1 MAQILVDGE
10 KVGATTGEEME
21 VVNPATEETFDTV
34 PKGGREDVDAA
45 VSAAKRAFKE
55 WSGKDPDER
64 AQLMRT
70 GIAAVKEN
78 DKEVAELLVRE
89 QGKPMMEAM
98 GELHHFLHGM
108 DFYADLTSKIRGAY
122 TTLPST
128 LGTSY
133 GMVIKRPV
141 GVVAGL
147 VPYNFPLTLMG
158 TKVGPALA
166 AGNTIIVKPA
176 ATTPL
181 ATLRIGELMNE
192 AGLPP
197 GVLNVITG
205 PGRELGEALIGH
217 PDVSRV
223 ALTGSTNTG
232 RRVMEIAGPQ
242 FKRITLELGG
252 SDPVI
257 VCPDANVDNAVKG
270 VNIGRFFNAGQACLA
285 AKRVYVFEEVYDE
298 FMESL
303 VKRVSRYELG
313 DGMTKAER
321 PKVRMGPLNTGRQ
334 RDELAGQLEDAVDK
348 GAGVAYEGETNGD
361 KGFFF
366 APTVIE
372 NAPHDSRVVREE
384 TFGPLLPVFKVRNIN
399 EAIRMANDSN
409 FGLGSS
415 IWTYN
420 VQYIHKAS
428 QEIESGMTWVNQIHY
443 GYDELPFGGVK
454 ESGIGREH
462 GPEALEHY
470 LESKSVVVGDLD
482 IAGDEGA
489 GIQ

>member
-10 KVGATTGEEME
+10 KVGEKTGEEME

-45 VSAAKRAFKE
+45 VSAAKRASKE

-108 DFYADLTSKIRGAY
+108 DFYADLASKIRGAY

-133 GMVIKRPV
+133 GIVIKRPV

-223 ALTGSTNTG
+223 ALTGSTNTLLSQLLAHLAE
-232 RRVMEIAGPQ
+232 VAG
-242 FKRITLELGG
+242 
-252 SDPVI
+252 S
-257 VCPDANVDNAVKG
+257 
-270 VNIGRFFNAGQACLA
+270 
-285 AKRVYVFEEVYDE
+285 
-298 FMESL
+298 
-303 VKRVSRYELG
+303 
-313 DGMTKAER
+313 
-321 PKVRMGPLNTGRQ
+321 
-334 RDELAGQLEDAVDK
+334 
-348 GAGVAYEGETNGD
+348 
-361 KGFFF
+361 
-366 APTVIE
+366 
-372 NAPHDSRVVREE
+372 
-384 TFGPLLPVFKVRNIN
+384 
-399 EAIRMANDSN
+399 
-409 FGLGSS
+409 
-415 IWTYN
+415 
-420 VQYIHKAS
+420 
-428 QEIESGMTWVNQIHY
+428 
-443 GYDELPFGGVK
+443 
-454 ESGIGREH
+454 
-462 GPEALEHY
+462 
-470 LESKSVVVGDLD
+470 
-482 IAGDEGA
+482 
-489 GIQ
+489 

>member
-10 KVGATTGEEME
+10 KVGAKTGEEME
-21 VVNPATEETFDTV
+21 VVNPATEETFDSV

-64 AQLMRT
+64 AQLMRA

-78 DKEVAELLVRE
+78 DKAVAELLVRE

-108 DFYADLTSKIRGAY
+108 DFYADLASKIRGAY

-158 TKVGPALA
+158 TKVGPSLA
-166 AGNTIIVKPA
+166 TGNTIIVKPA

-321 PKVRMGPLNTGRQ
+321 PKVRMGPLNTARQ
-334 RDELAGQLEDAVDK
+334 RDELAGQLEEAVDK

-420 VQYIHKAS
+420 VQYIHKAA

-462 GPEALEHY
+462 GPEALDHY

>member
-45 VSAAKRAFKE
+45 VSAAKRASKE

-108 DFYADLTSKIRGAY
+108 DFYADLASKIRGAY

-141 GVVAGL
+141 GVVAGI

-285 AKRVYVFEEVYDE
+285 AKRAYVFEEVYDE

-321 PKVRMGPLNTGRQ
+321 PKVRMGPLNTARQ
-334 RDELAGQLEDAVDK
+334 RDELAGQLEEAVDK

-420 VQYIHKAS
+420 IQYIHKAA

>member
-10 KVGATTGEEME
+10 KVGAKTGEEME

-45 VSAAKRAFKE
+45 VSAAKRASKE

-321 PKVRMGPLNTGRQ
+321 PKVRMGPLNTARQ
-334 RDELAGQLEDAVDK
+334 RDELAGQLEEAVDK

-420 VQYIHKAS
+420 VQYIHKAA

>member
-10 KVGATTGEEME
+10 KVGAKTGEEME

-321 PKVRMGPLNTGRQ
+321 PKVRMGPLNTARQ

-420 VQYIHKAS
+420 VQYIHKAA

>member
-1 MAQILVDGE
+1 VAQILVDGE
-10 KVGATTGEEME
+10 KVGAKTGEEME

-108 DFYADLTSKIRGAY
+108 DFYADLASKIRGAY

-141 GVVAGL
+141 GVVAGI

-321 PKVRMGPLNTGRQ
+321 PKVRMGPLNTARQ

-348 GAGVAYEGETNGD
+348 GAGVAFEGETNGD

-420 VQYIHKAS
+420 VQYIHKAA